1 MSAFG
6 AVIFDLWETLVDW
19 PLEEANALRRTL
31 ADGAGVSLAEVERRM
46 GEHYLVSQTGPLM
59 AVYRLLGVPEN
70 ELEAHV
76 QARVELTRRMLRPRE
91 GVVETLAELRR
102 RGLRVGLISMCSED
116 VPVAWPDT
124 ELAGL
129 FDVETFSATTGLTK
143 PDPGIYLHTAR
154 ALGVEPAACLFV
166 GDGAND
172 ELAGAARVG
181 MTPVLVLPDGREPH
195 WPEVR
200 EWRGLRVSSI
210 PEVLELC

>member
-1 MSAFG
+1 MIH

-19 PLEEANALRRTL
+19 PLEEAAVFRRDL
-31 ADGAGVSLAEVERRM
+31 AERAGLPLDEVERRM
-46 GEHYLVSQTGPLM
+46 SDHYLVTQTHPL
-59 AVYRLLGVPEN
+59 ASVYRLLGVPEN
-70 ELEAHV
+70 DVEAHV
-76 QARVELTRRMLRPRE
+76 GARVELTRRLLRPRV

-124 ELAGL
+124 ALAGL
-129 FDVETFSATTGLTK
+129 FDVETFSATCGLAK
-143 PDPGIYLHTAR
+143 PEPPIYLHTAE
-154 ALGVEPAACLFV
+154 ALGVEPVDCLFV

-181 MTPVLVLPDGREPH
+181 MTPVLIVPDGSEPH

-200 EWRGLRVSSI
+200 EWQGLRVSSI